1 MKFLSFELPLK
12 ALNLYPLGDWHH
24 GSRQAFPRFIKQEI
38 DTIAADPEARWC
50 SMGDLIEN
58 AIVGSKSD
66 VYLSTTN
73 PEKQIEDVV
82 SLLKPIK
89 DKGLFMIP
97 GNHSARTMRVAG
109 IDPDKVIAD
118 LLGMPYARYS
128 ILASLALGK
137 AKQKPRAICYFHHSR
152 GGGSTPGGKVN
163 AAAKLRLIVPGAD
176 AVFCGHSHT
185 TNREPVTWF
194 DAGLAGLVRRKG
206 YNYIIGSALTWKESY
221 AEEKGMRPAAVE
233 QIAVRFE
240 PKSHHNHAR
249 YLKQTY
255 RIIEPE

>member
-1 MKFLSFELPLK
+1 MKFLSFDLPLK

-24 GSRQAFPRFIKQEI
+24 GSRQTFPRFIKQEI
-38 DTIAADPEARWC
+38 DQIASDPEARWC

-58 AIVGSKSD
+58 AVVGSKSD
-66 VYLSTTN
+66 VYLSTSN

-82 SLLKPIK
+82 ALLKPIK

-97 GNHSARTMRVAG
+97 GNHSARTMRMAG

-118 LLGMPYARYS
+118 LLGIPYARYS
-128 ILASLALGK
+128 ILASFGLSK
-137 AKQKPRAICYFHHSR
+137 VKSRAVCYFHHSR

-163 AAAKLRLIVPGAD
+163 AAAKLRLIVPSAD

-185 TNREPVTWF
+185 TNREPLTWF
-194 DAGLAGLVRRKG
+194 DAGISGLVRRQG
-206 YNYIIGSALTWKESY
+206 YNYIIGSALTYKESY
-221 AEEKGMRPAAVE
+221 AEEKGYRPAAVE
-233 QIAVRFE
+233 QIMVRFE
-240 PKSHHNHAR
+240 VKSRHGHVK

-255 RIIEPE
+255 HIICPE

>member
-1 MKFLSFELPLK
+1 MKFLSFDLPLK
-12 ALNLYPLGDWHH
+12 SLNLFPLGDWHY
-24 GSRQAFPRFIKQEI
+24 GSRQSFPRFIKQELAE
-38 DTIAADPEARWC
+38 IAADPEARWC

-66 VYLSTTN
+66 VYLSTRN
-73 PEKQIEDVV
+73 PEQQIGDVV
-82 SLLKPIK
+82 EMLKPIK
-89 DKGLFMIP
+89 DKCLFMIP

-118 LLGMPYARYS
+118 LLDAPYARYS
-128 ILASLALGK
+128 ILATFKLAK
-137 AKQKPRAICYFHHSR
+137 AKMRAVCYFHHSR

-163 AAAKLRLIVPGAD
+163 AASKLRLIVPNAD

-194 DAGLAGLVRRKG
+194 DAGEAKAIRRNG

-221 AEEKGMRPAAVE
+221 AEEKGYRPAAVE
-233 QIAVRFE
+233 QIMVRFE
-240 PKSHHNHAR
+240 SRSHHNHER
-249 YLKQTY
+249 YLKQTF
-255 RIIEPE
+255 RIIQPE

>member
-1 MKFLSFELPLK
+1 MKFLAFELPLK

-38 DTIAADPEARWC
+38 AEIWNDPEARWC

-66 VYLSTTN
+66 VYLATSN

-82 SLLKPIK
+82 ELLRPIK

-118 LLGMPYARYS
+118 LLGIPYARYS
-128 ILASLALGK
+128 ILASFGLAQAK
-137 AKQKPRAICYFHHSR
+137 ARAVCYFHHSR

-163 AAAKLRLIVPGAD
+163 AAAKLRRIVPSAD

-185 TNREPVTWF
+185 TNREPLTWF
-194 DAGLAGLVRRKG
+194 DAGNKGLIRRKG

-221 AEEKGMRPAAVE
+221 AEEKGYMPAAVE
-233 QIAVRFE
+233 QIMVRFE
-240 PKSHHNHAR
+240 VKSHHDHAK

-255 RIIEPE
+255 HIIQPD